1 MKAYAEMTDT
11 YGGEANYCWVRRAE
25 CDADGASD
33 LAIVR
38 RIKRQLGI
46 EGVRCTR
53 ETCGETIVLKPVGA
67 CVVVFI
73 DFREES
79 KL

>member
-11 YGGEANYCWVRRAE
+11 FCGEANYSWVRRAE
-25 CDADGASD
+25 CDADGLSD

-46 EGVRCTR
+46 DGVRCTR
-53 ETCGETIVLKPVGA
+53 ETWGETIVLRPIGVCA
-67 CVVVFI
+67 VIFI
-73 DFREES
+73 DFRGDE
-79 KL
+79 